1 MDPDSADLRRCLVL
15 DNLATR
21 YHLLPS
27 RVLTEADTLDF
38 LVMDVVLAYERYDR
52 ERADAQQRGVAPPV
66 PDIPINTLE
75 KMIERV
81 KNK

>member
-1 MDPDSADLRRCLVL
+1 MDPDSPDLRRCLVL

-27 RVLTEADTLDF
+27 RVLAEADTLDF
-38 LVMDVVLAYERYDR
+38 LVMDVVLAYNKYHQDK
-52 ERADAQQRGVAPPV
+52 ADAKHRGVAPPV

-75 KMIERV
+75 QMIQRV
-81 KNK
+81 KQK